1 MKYIVV
7 IMILLIV
14 VVWFPYVMLLIG
26 VISAL
31 IIGTLTTMVDGFIT
45 IANKIIDRIKGVIK
59 RLIKQRLYEKVVNKG
74 N

>member
-26 VISAL
+26 VISSL
-31 IIGTLTTMVDGFIT
+31 IIDTLTTMVVGFIT

-59 RLIKQRLYEKVVNKG
+59 RLIK
-74 N
+74 

>member
-31 IIGTLTTMVDGFIT
+31 IIGTLTTMVVGFIT
-45 IANKIIDRIKGVIK
+45 IANIDGIKGVIK
-59 RLIKQRLYEKVVNKG
+59 RLIK
-74 N
+74 

>member
-14 VVWFPYVMLLIG
+14 VVWFPYVMLSIG

-31 IIGTLTTMVDGFIT
+31 IIGTLTTMVVGFIT

>member
-1 MKYIVV
+1 MKYDVV

-26 VISAL
+26 VISSL
-31 IIGTLTTMVDGFIT
+31 IIGTLTTMVVGFIT

-59 RLIKQRLYEKVVNKG
+59 RLIK
-74 N
+74 

>member
-26 VISAL
+26 MISAL
-31 IIGTLTTMVDGFIT
+31 IISILTGMVCGFIT
-45 IANKIIDRIKGVIK
+45 LAHKIIDGIKGVIK
-59 RLIKQRLYEKVVNKG
+59 RLIK
-74 N
+74 

>member
-1 MKYIVV
+1 
-7 IMILLIV
+7 MILLIV

-31 IIGTLTTMVDGFIT
+31 IISILTGMVFGFIT

-59 RLIKQRLYEKVVNKG
+59 RVIK
-74 N
+74 

>member
-14 VVWFPYVMLLIG
+14 VVWFPYVMLSIG
-26 VISAL
+26 VISAF
-31 IIGTLTTMVDGFIT
+31 IIGTLTTMVVGFIT

-59 RLIKQRLYEKVVNKG
+59 RVIK
-74 N
+74 

>member
-14 VVWFPYVMLLIG
+14 VVWFPYVMLLISI
-26 VISAL
+26 ISAL
-31 IIGTLTTMVDGFIT
+31 IIGTLTAMVVRFIT
-45 IANKIIDRIKGVIK
+45 IANKIIDGIKGVIK

>member
-26 VISAL
+26 VISSL
-31 IIGTLTTMVDGFIT
+31 IIGTLMTMVVGFIT
-45 IANKIIDRIKGVIK
+45 IANKIVNRIKGGIK
-59 RLIKQRLYEKVVNKG
+59 RLIK
-74 N
+74 

>member
-31 IIGTLTTMVDGFIT
+31 IIAILTGMIGGFIT
-45 IANKIIDRIKGVIK
+45 LAHKIIDGIKGVIK
-59 RLIKQRLYEKVVNKG
+59 RLIK
-74 N
+74 

>member
-14 VVWFPYVMLLIG
+14 VVWFPHVMLLIG

-31 IIGTLTTMVDGFIT
+31 IIGTLTTMVVGFIT

-59 RLIKQRLYEKVVNKG
+59 RLIK
-74 N
+74 